1 MMLRKILKAKGLE
14 NTYTYSI
21 IERSFAASFI
31 FLRSFVATW
40 VVYNIWVSNLLFIT
54 KIAISIT
61 YGVGLFWIFVI
72 ISIAIKQVDKEN
84 TSVIIAS
91 LNEAIG
97 FINKNQVL
105 FSIAIVVWGFILPF
119 YLTSVVNTGFVNLV
133 VNGFIVI

>member
-1 MMLRKILKAKGLE
+1 M
-14 NTYTYSI
+14 
-21 IERSFAASFI
+21 
-31 FLRSFVATW
+31 ATW